1 MLQHLTKGYTLLLV
15 SLIETGTPFIRML
28 LLTHALSLTELGFVS
43 ALTATISAF
52 EQMTDFALYRYV
64 FSAAREEYEHALA
77 AAHGLA
83 VLRRITLGGLVALA
97 APLIARVFHLEQYTF
112 DFMLLGPVVA
122 LRGFDHLAP
131 RVAERDYRYGP
142 QLRATG
148 ASNVLSLAVLAV
160 AVRIIPSHV
169 AFLISLYV
177 QVIAQVTFDHIVA
190 GEKYRCAFFTPNFG
204 RAFRFGYPLMANGI
218 GIATSSQGDRFLIG
232 SMLGLPELAVYSV
245 ANLATYVPSA
255 LITRLSST
263 VTLAQL
269 YNGAKHD
276 DGRFDARLRL
286 FARLVPL
293 VAALFALGVVALLDI
308 VMPLVFG
315 AKFVLSPAST
325 ALLAVSIF
333 FRQARGDP
341 FSSLLLNEG
350 RTKRLAIANLSSTSA
365 LLFVFV
371 LLLIFHS
378 FEAVMAGRLLGEV
391 TATAVTLA
399 ITRDLFK
406 PARQDFF
413 KAVTVGL
420 LVLCVGIALGSAGVG
435 LAVIPSIAM
444 VAAGLAVFALWALSF
459 TPDLLDASFP
469 AIRLKA

>member
-1 MLQHLTKGYTLLLV
+1 M
-15 SLIETGTPFIRML
+15 TPL
-28 LLTHALSLTELGFVS
+28 
-43 ALTATISAF
+43 
-52 EQMTDFALYRYV
+52 
-64 FSAAREEYEHALA
+64 
-77 AAHGLA
+77 
-83 VLRRITLGGLVALA
+83 
-97 APLIARVFHLEQYTF
+97 
-112 DFMLLGPVVA
+112 
-122 LRGFDHLAP
+122 
-131 RVAERDYRYGP
+131 
-142 QLRATG
+142 
-148 ASNVLSLAVLAV
+148 
-160 AVRIIPSHV
+160 
-169 AFLISLYV
+169 
-177 QVIAQVTFDHIVA
+177 
-190 GEKYRCAFFTPNFG
+190 
-204 RAFRFGYPLMANGI
+204 
-218 GIATSSQGDRFLIG
+218 
-232 SMLGLPELAVYSV
+232 
-245 ANLATYVPSA
+245 YVPSA